1 MIIFLCGIFSYL
13 SAAEKVAFVY
23 EVYPPYEY
31 YENGELTGRDYDIIK
46 EICRRTGIEPEFRE
60 RPWKRAI
67 QEVKDGTSDAIFS
80 LVKTDERETFLYY
93 PSEPLSYESYIFL
106 ARKGSGIK
114 INSLDDLKGKTVGV
128 CCDYS
133 YFDEFDNHKGFT
145 REYTKDDSHQLL
157 KLAGGRMDVVIIN
170 HQVYIFTVKGL
181 GKGYADKFEKIDY
194 KKAPDIPMY
203 VAFSKALGKK
213 TEVLNRQFSQE
224 IRKMKNDGSYLRILK
239 KYK

>member
-1 MIIFLCGIFSYL
+1 MIIFLCGIFL
-13 SAAEKVAFVY
+13 NVSAGDKVTFVY

-31 YENGELTGRDYDIIK
+31 YENGSLTGRDYEIIK
-46 EICRRTGIEPEFRE
+46 EICRRTGVTPEFRE

-80 LVKTDERETFLYY
+80 LVKTEEREAFLYY
-93 PSEPLSYESYIFL
+93 PSEPLSYESYIFI

-114 INSLDDLKGKTVGV
+114 INSLNDLKGKTVGV

-133 YFDEFDNHKGFT
+133 YYNEFDNNKGFT

-157 KLAGGRMDVVIIN
+157 KLAGGRMDVAIIN
-170 HQVYIFTVKGL
+170 HQVYLFTVRGL
-181 GKGYADKFEKIDY
+181 GKDFADKFEILDY
-194 KKAPDIPMY
+194 KKAPEIPMY
-203 VAFSKALGKK
+203 VAFSKARGKNA
-213 TEVLNRQFSQE
+213 EELSRQFSHE
-224 IRKMKNDGSYLRILK
+224 IRKMKKDGSYLRILK